1 MPNQFPHETSN
12 KYLASYY
19 KRLQWPDHVPPTV
32 PIYTILACACNA
44 YIESVRLNKPS
55 GKM

>member
-19 KRLQWPDHVPPTV
+19 KRLQCSGQILHTV
-32 PIYTILACACNA
+32 PLYTILACACNA

-55 GKM
+55 WKT